1 MTAQIIPFPYRARA
15 WHGSKKSCGIGV
27 IIQPPG
33 CETSA
38 YIMGGNIAGFIA
50 SWIGFHR
57 DFDPALFGQQERHDR
72 GVNLQHEPYDD
83 GPDAA

>member
-1 MTAQIIPFPYRARA
+1 MTAEIIPFPYRARA
-15 WHGSKKSCGIGV
+15 WHKSRKSKGLGV
-27 IIQPPG
+27 IVQPPG

-38 YIMGGNIAGFIA
+38 YIMGGNVAGFIA

-57 DFDPALFGQQERHDR
+57 DFDPALFGQQDRQDR
-72 GVNLQHEPYDD
+72 GVNLPDEPEDD